1 MLVRFVRIVLMVGNK
16 VVVAGGAGGD
26 ECRRLNERFFYAH
39 THGRPYVQLKWAET
53 ADGFL
58 ATTESDGSHKPIA
71 VSSPFTQMLMH
82 RERAKCD
89 AIIVGA
95 GTVVS
100 DNPSLSVRLWPSR
113 VNPLRVVL
121 DRNNLIPSDA
131 AVITDGGCTHV
142 VSNDN
147 IEALLADLYN
157 RNITSVMVEG
167 GANVLSRFI
176 ASGCWNEARVE
187 RNMGISLGCGLH
199 APHIDGLLT
208 R

>member
-1 MLVRFVRIVLMVGNK
+1 EN
-16 VVVAGGAGGD
+16 

-39 THGRPYVQLKWAET
+39 THGMPYVQLKWAET
-53 ADGFL
+53 ADGFM

-71 VSSPFTQMLMH
+71 VSTPLTQVLMH

-113 VNPLRVVL
+113 LNPLRVVL
-121 DRNNLIPSDA
+121 DRHNLVSSDA
-131 AVITDGGCTHV
+131 AVMTDGGRTLVISDDC
-142 VSNDN
+142 
-147 IEALLADLYN
+147 IEALLSDLYR

-167 GANVLSRFI
+167 GGNVLSRFI

-187 RNMGISLGCGLH
+187 RNVDMRVGSGLR
-199 APHIDGLLT
+199 APHIEGLLT
-208 R
+208 NVEKHFQNIIYSFTNR